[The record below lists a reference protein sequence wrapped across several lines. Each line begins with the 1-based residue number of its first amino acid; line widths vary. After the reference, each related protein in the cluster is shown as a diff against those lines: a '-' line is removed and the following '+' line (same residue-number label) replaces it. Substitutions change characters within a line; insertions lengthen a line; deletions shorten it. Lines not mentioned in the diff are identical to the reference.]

1 MEPITRI
8 FKTILSWP
16 RYILIYAGSALLIF
30 LLLYYPIG
38 MLWVNHIDDRTDYT
52 ADKRFDIEGGSHSV
66 ALMEALIDREV
77 VQHHWTPNA
86 PFFYP
91 SHMLIR
97 MPAFQRG
104 MMASLARFAVELSD
118 QIARQRGSSQIDP
131 DLEKAAG
138 LLKYSPNVWVFDLS
152 TSLLPTTPSEDQYI
166 GALRLLGS
174 YNERLAKGQAVFDR
188 RADNLMEALE
198 RIATDLG
205 SSSAVIDSHITQ
217 QSHNMID
224 TQAADIFYSVK
235 GRMYVDYLL
244 LRELQ
249 HDFAGLIA
257 EKQLQN
263 AWDRTLENLRVGA
276 GISHFMVFNADPSSE
291 FIPNHLAVQ
300 GFFLLR
306 ARTQL
311 KELSNILLK

>member
-1 MEPITRI
+1 MERIIRI
-8 FKTILSWP
+8 FKKILSLP
-16 RYILIYAGSALLIF
+16 RYILFYAGSALLVF

-38 MLWVNHIDDRTDYT
+38 MVWMSRIDDNTDFT
-52 ADKRFDIEGGSHSV
+52 ADKRFDLEGGSHSV
-66 ALMEALIDREV
+66 AVMEALIDREV
-77 VQHHWTPNA
+77 AQHHWTPND

-104 MMASLARFAVELSD
+104 IISSLSRYAIELSD
-118 QIARQRGSSQIDP
+118 QIGRERGSSLIDS

-138 LLKYSPNVWVFDLS
+138 LLKYSPNVWIFDLS
-152 TSLLPTTPSEDQYI
+152 TSLLPTTPSEEQYNS
-166 GALRLLGS
+166 AVRLLGN
-174 YNERLAKGQAVFDR
+174 YNGRLAKGQAVFDR
-188 RADNLMEALE
+188 RADNLMETLE

-205 SSSAVIDSHITQ
+205 SSSAILESHITQ
-217 QSHNMID
+217 NSHNLID
-224 TQAADIFYSVK
+224 TQAADIFYFIK

-244 LRELQ
+244 MRELR
-249 HDFAGLIA
+249 HDFSGLIE

-263 AWDRTLENLRVGA
+263 AWDRTLDSLREGA
-276 GISHFMVFNADPSSE
+276 GINHFMVFNAEPSSE

-300 GFFLLR
+300 GFFLVR
-306 ARTQL
+306 ARMQL